1 MLDPRR
7 DGKSVFYSLSDDHV
21 RTVVRTAT
29 EHIRRFE
36 VKQAFTVEG
45 LCCAKCAAEIEEA
58 VGRIVGCESANMA
71 FMTKKLT
78 IEAPE
83 KDMERIPPRL
93 SA

>member
-1 MLDPRR
+1 
-7 DGKSVFYSLSDDHV
+7 
-21 RTVVRTAT
+21 
-29 EHIRRFE
+29 

-58 VGRIVGCESANMA
+58 MGRIVGCESANMA

-83 KDMERIPPRL
+83 KDMERITSETERIVRRIEPKASVRRR
-93 SA
+93 